1 MRPAKDIP
9 TVCPS
14 PFYRGGWELL
24 QTVSSIASLLGFLIS
39 LVTFVPFLGSP
50 PRHSPVALD
59 VLGPLSHE
67 WKAAV
72 LLFSMPI
79 FSVLDT
85 FLVLSIAKAAVS
97 LLRHSGVELYGDA
110 SAWLLLL
117 FVLFPVAMG
126 ATLAFVIVLFGEA
139 LSVLPL
145 ACIVASLV
153 VTCFCAFRWLQSTLY

>member
-1 MRPAKDIP
+1 MRPRTETPAACSGSGYK
-9 TVCPS
+9 
-14 PFYRGGWELL
+14 GGTDLL
-24 QTVSSIASLLGFLIS
+24 QTVSAIASVLGFLIG

-50 PRHSPVALD
+50 PQHSPLALD
-59 VLGPLSHE
+59 VLRPLSRE

-85 FLVLSIAKAAVS
+85 FLVISMAKAAVS

-117 FVLFPVAMG
+117 FVLFPVALG
-126 ATLAFVIVLFGEA
+126 ATLAFVIVLFGEVFSI
-139 LSVLPL
+139 LSL

-153 VTCFCAFRWLQSTLY
+153 VTGFCAFRWLQSVLY